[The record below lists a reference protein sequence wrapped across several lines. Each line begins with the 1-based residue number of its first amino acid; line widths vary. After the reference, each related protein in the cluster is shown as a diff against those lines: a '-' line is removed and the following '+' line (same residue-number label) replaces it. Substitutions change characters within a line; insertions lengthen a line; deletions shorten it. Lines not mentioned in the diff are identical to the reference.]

1 VDEQGVSPGSWP
13 LSDESDFEECSK
25 TRGENSLNSTA
36 TTFVILAGI
45 IVLFVS
51 DRVPVV
57 LVAIGTA
64 LALYFTG
71 VLDVDQ
77 SLRGFGDPAVIFIAS
92 LFVVSAGLDATGV
105 TAWAGQGL
113 ITRAGESR
121 ARLLVLAMLLVA
133 LLTALIS
140 INGAVAALLPVV
152 IVTAIRVGR
161 SPSQL
166 LMPLVFAA
174 HSGSLLALTGTPVNV
189 IVAEAAADAG
199 LAPFGFFSF
208 AIVGVPLLLGTMAI
222 VVLFGQRLLPERSGR
237 TIPPDLSK
245 HARTLVEQYRLDDG
259 MFQLRVRSHSPYVGS
274 PLEVVNLAEYAGLTL
289 VTILAGDGGPP
300 RRPAL
305 AEGDVLIVRGD
316 AATVGALASDK
327 LLAFRSE
334 DAPADV
340 ADMLFNRSSGLAEV
354 VIHPRSGMVGQPVFP
369 GMVTP
374 SGDLV
379 ILAVQRRGEN
389 LGPDET
395 VLAAGDTL
403 LLQGT
408 WKALDEHLDDPD
420 VLVVDSPELVR
431 RQAVPMGA
439 GAKQAIAVLL
449 VMVLLLA
456 TGAVPSAIA
465 GLVAA
470 CAMVLLRVL
479 TVEQAYR
486 AVNWTTVILVGAMIP
501 LSTAMETTGAAKL
514 MATTLVHIV
523 GNASPYALLAGLF
536 LLAAILGQLISN
548 TATALIMIPIAMAAA
563 SEIGVSA
570 RPVLMSVAVAS
581 AAAFLT
587 PVATPV
593 NLMVMGPG
601 GYRFGDYWK
610 LGLPL
615 LLLFFVVATFLV
627 PVFWPF

>member
-1 VDEQGVSPGSWP
+1 LNDRGASPGFQP
-13 LSDESDFEECSK
+13 LGVKSDSEECSK
-25 TRGENSLNSTA
+25 ARGENSLSSTT
-36 TTFVILAGI
+36 TTFAILAGI
-45 IVLFVS
+45 VVLFVS
-51 DRVPVV
+51 NRVPVV
-57 LVAIGTA
+57 LVAIGTS

-71 VLDVDQ
+71 VLNLDQ
-77 SLRGFGDPAVIFIAS
+77 SLRGFGDPAVIFIAA

-113 ITRAGESR
+113 IAQAGQSR
-121 ARLLVLAMLLVA
+121 VRLLILTMVLVA

-152 IVTAIRVGR
+152 IVMAIRVGR

-189 IVAEAAADAG
+189 LVAEAAADAG

-208 AIVGVPLLLGTMAI
+208 AIVGVPLLLGTIAI

-259 MFQLRVRSHSPYVGS
+259 MFQLRVRSRSPYVGS
-274 PLEVVNLAEYAGLTL
+274 PPAVADLTEYAGLTL
-289 VTILAGDGGPP
+289 VTILAGDGGPL
-300 RRPAL
+300 RRAAL
-305 AEGDVLIVRGD
+305 AEGDILIVRGA
-316 AATVGALASDK
+316 AATVGGLASDK

-334 DAPADV
+334 DAGAADT
-340 ADMLFNRSSGLAEV
+340 LFNRSSGLAEV
-354 VIHPRSGMVGQPVFP
+354 VIPPRSGLVGQPVFP

-379 ILAVQRRGEN
+379 ILAVQRRGED

-439 GAKQAIAVLL
+439 GAMQAIAVLL

-456 TGAVPSAIA
+456 TGAMPSVIA

-514 MATTLVHIV
+514 MAATLVHLV
-523 GNASPYALLAGLF
+523 GGAGPYALLAGLF
-536 LLAAILGQLISN
+536 LLSAIL
-548 TATALIMIPIAMAAA
+548 A
-563 SEIGVSA
+563 S
-570 RPVLMSVAVAS
+570 
-581 AAAFLT
+581 
-587 PVATPV
+587 
-593 NLMVMGPG
+593 
-601 GYRFGDYWK
+601 
-610 LGLPL
+610 
-615 LLLFFVVATFLV
+615 
-627 PVFWPF
+627 

>member
-1 VDEQGVSPGSWP
+1 
-13 LSDESDFEECSK
+13 LS
-25 TRGENSLNSTA
+25 ST
-36 TTFVILAGI
+36 TITFAILAGI
-45 IVLFVS
+45 VVLFVTN
-51 DRVPVV
+51 RIPVV

-71 VLDVDQ
+71 VLNLDQ

-113 ITRAGESR
+113 IARAGQSR
-121 ARLLVLAMLLVA
+121 VRLLVLTMGLVA

-140 INGAVAALLPVV
+140 VNGAVAALLPVV
-152 IVTAIRVGR
+152 IVMAIRVGR

-189 IVAEAAADAG
+189 LVAEAAADAG
-199 LAPFGFFSF
+199 LEPFGFFSF
-208 AIVGVPLLLGTMAI
+208 AIVGIPLLLGTIAI

-237 TIPPDLSK
+237 TIPSDLSK

-259 MFQLRVRSHSPYVGS
+259 MFQLRVRPRSPYVGS
-274 PLEVVNLAEYAGLTL
+274 PPAVANLAEYAGLTL
-289 VTILAGDGGPP
+289 VTILAGDGGPL
-300 RRPAL
+300 RRAAL
-305 AEGDVLIVRGD
+305 AEGDILIIRGD
-316 AATVGALASDK
+316 AATVGTLASDK

-334 DAPADV
+334 DAPAGA
-340 ADMLFNRSSGLAEV
+340 ADTLFNRSSGLAEV
-354 VIHPRSGMVGQPVFP
+354 VIPPRSGMVGQPVFP

-379 ILAVQRRGEN
+379 ILAVQRRGED
-389 LGPDET
+389 LGPEET

-439 GAKQAIAVLL
+439 GAMQAIAVLL

-456 TGAVPSAIA
+456 TGAVPSVIA

-501 LSTAMETTGAAKL
+501 LSTAMETSGAAKL
-514 MATTLVHIV
+514 MAATLVHLV
-523 GNASPYALLAGLF
+523 GDAGPYALLAGLF
-536 LLAAILGQLISN
+536 VLSAMLGQLISN
-548 TATALIMIPIAMAAA
+548 TATALIMIPIAIAAA
-563 SEIGVSA
+563 SETGVSA
-570 RPVLMSVAVAS
+570 RPVLMSIAVAS

-593 NLMVMGPG
+593 NLMVMGPA

-615 LLLFFVVATFLV
+615 LLLFFGVATFLV
-627 PVFWPF
+627 PAVWHF

>member
-1 VDEQGVSPGSWP
+1 
-13 LSDESDFEECSK
+13 LS
-25 TRGENSLNSTA
+25 STT
-36 TTFVILAGI
+36 TTFAILAGI
-45 IVLFVS
+45 VVLFVS
-51 DRVPVV
+51 SRVPVV
-57 LVAIGTA
+57 LVAIGTS

-71 VLDVDQ
+71 VLNLDQ
-77 SLRGFGDPAVIFIAS
+77 SLRGFGDPAVIFIAA

-113 ITRAGESR
+113 IAQAGQSR
-121 ARLLVLAMLLVA
+121 VRLLILTMVLVA

-152 IVTAIRVGR
+152 IVMAIRVGR

-189 IVAEAAADAG
+189 LVAEAAADAG

-208 AIVGVPLLLGTMAI
+208 AIVGVPLLLGTIAI

-259 MFQLRVRSHSPYVGS
+259 MFQLRVRSRSPYVGS
-274 PLEVVNLAEYAGLTL
+274 PPAVADLTEYAGLTL
-289 VTILAGDGGPP
+289 VTILAGDGGPL
-300 RRPAL
+300 RRAAL
-305 AEGDVLIVRGD
+305 AEGDILIVRGA
-316 AATVGALASDK
+316 AATVGGLASDK

-334 DAPADV
+334 DAPAGA
-340 ADMLFNRSSGLAEV
+340 ADTLFNRSSGLAEV
-354 VIHPRSGMVGQPVFP
+354 VIPPRSGLVGQPVFP

-379 ILAVQRRGEN
+379 ILAVQRRGED

-439 GAKQAIAVLL
+439 GAMQAIAVLL

-456 TGAVPSAIA
+456 TGAMPSVIA

-514 MATTLVHIV
+514 MAATLVHLV
-523 GNASPYALLAGLF
+523 GGAGPYALLAGLF
-536 LLAAILGQLISN
+536 LLSAILGQLISN

-627 PVFWPF
+627 PVFWRF

>member
-1 VDEQGVSPGSWP
+1 MCRISGG
-13 LSDESDFEECSK
+13 
-25 TRGENSLNSTA
+25 NSLSGIA
-36 TTFVILAGI
+36 ITFSIVAGI
-45 IVLFVS
+45 VVLFVWN
-51 DRVPVV
+51 RIPVV

-71 VLDVDQ
+71 VLTLEE

-113 ITRAGESR
+113 ITRAGQSR
-121 ARLLVLAMLLVA
+121 VRLLVLTMGLVA

-140 INGAVAALLPVV
+140 VNGAVAALLPVV
-152 IVTAIRVGR
+152 IVMAIRVGR
-161 SPSQL
+161 APSQL

-174 HSGSLLALTGTPVNV
+174 HAGSLLALTGTPVNV
-189 IVAEAAADAG
+189 LVAEAAADAG

-208 AIVGVPLLLGTMAI
+208 AVVGAPLLLGTMAI

-237 TIPPDLSK
+237 TIPPDLSR

-259 MFQLRVRSHSPYVGS
+259 VFQLRVRSHSPYVGS
-274 PLEVVNLAEYAGLTL
+274 PPAAVDLADYAGLTP
-289 VTILAGDGGPP
+289 VAILSGDGGPL
-300 RRPAL
+300 RRAAL
-305 AEGDVLIVRGD
+305 AEGDILIVRGD
-316 AATVGALASDK
+316 AATAGALASDK

-334 DAPADV
+334 QAPADV
-340 ADMLFNRSSGLAEV
+340 ADTLFNRASGLAEV
-354 VIHPRSGMVGQPVFP
+354 VIPPRSGLVGQKVFP

-379 ILAVQRRGEN
+379 ILAIQRRGEN

-431 RQAVPMGA
+431 RQAIPMGA

-456 TGAVPSAIA
+456 TNAVPSVAA

-470 CAMVLLRVL
+470 SAMVLLRVL
-479 TVEQAYR
+479 TVEQAYS
-486 AVNWTTVILVGAMIP
+486 AINWTTVIMVGAMIP
-501 LSTAMETTGAAKL
+501 LSTAMDKTGAANL
-514 MATTLVHIV
+514 MATALVNLV
-523 GNASPYALLAGLF
+523 GNAGPYALLAGLF
-536 LLAAILGQLISN
+536 VLTAILGQLISN

-563 SEIGVSA
+563 SEIGVSP

-627 PVFWPF
+627 PVFWRF